1 MINATACILIG
12 GKSKRF
18 GSTKW
23 KVKLGSK
30 SVIEHIWSASSEF
43 KFQYLIGKSKPKGI
57 KKMFIEDLY
66 DVQAPIIG
74 LVSSIKSSKT
84 DWILLLSCDLPLLNK
99 DSLRSLWKSRG
110 EKYDAVI
117 PIVNGYRQPLCGLY
131 RKRIKKEL
139 DMYIAKKNLS
149 LNFFLESINCNF
161 ICISDNE
168 QRFINMNTKEDFN
181 KIEKIFELSTTKQSF
196 RNNR

>member
-23 KVKLGSK
+23 KAKLGSK

-43 KFQYLIGKSKPKGI
+43 KFQYLVGKTKPKNI
-57 KKMFIEDLY
+57 KEMFIEDLF
-66 DVQAPIIG
+66 DFQAPIIG

-84 DWILLLSCDLPLLNK
+84 DWILLLSCDLPLIDK
-99 DSLRSLWKSRG
+99 DSLRAIWNSSR

-131 RKRIKKEL
+131 HKRIKKKL

-168 QRFINMNTKEDFN
+168 QTFINMNTKEDF
-181 KIEKIFELSTTKQSF
+181 EKVKRIFELYTTK
-196 RNNR
+196 

>member
-23 KVKLGSK
+23 KAKLGSK

-43 KFQYLIGKSKPKGI
+43 KFQYLVGKTKPKNI
-57 KKMFIEDLY
+57 KEKFIEDLF
-66 DVQAPIIG
+66 DFQAPIIG

-84 DWILLLSCDLPLLNK
+84 DWILLLSCDLPLIDK
-99 DSLRSLWKSRG
+99 DSLRAIWNSNR

-131 RKRIKKEL
+131 HKRIKKKL
-139 DMYIAKKNLS
+139 DIYIAKKNLS

-168 QRFINMNTKEDFN
+168 QTFINMNTKEDF
-181 KIEKIFELSTTKQSF
+181 KKVKRIFELSKTK
-196 RNNR
+196 

>member
-23 KVKLGSK
+23 KAKLGSK

-43 KFQYLIGKSKPKGI
+43 KFQYLVGKTRPKNI
-57 KKMFIEDLY
+57 KEMFIEDLF
-66 DVQAPIIG
+66 DFQAPIIG

-84 DWILLLSCDLPLLNK
+84 DWILLLSCDLPLIDK
-99 DSLRSLWKSRG
+99 DSLNAIWNSRG

-131 RKRIKKEL
+131 HKRIKKKL
-139 DMYIAKKNLS
+139 DIYIAKKNLS

-161 ICISDNE
+161 IRISDNE
-168 QRFINMNTKEDFN
+168 QTFINMNTKEDF
-181 KIEKIFELSTTKQSF
+181 EKVKRIFELSTTK
-196 RNNR
+196 

>member
-12 GKSKRF
+12 GKSNRF

-30 SVIEHIWSASSEF
+30 SVIEHIWNASSEF
-43 KFQYLIGKSKPKGI
+43 KFQCLIGKRKPKDV
-57 KKMFIEDLY
+57 KKMFIKDLF
-66 DVQAPIIG
+66 DFQAPIIG
-74 LVSSIKSSKT
+74 LVSSIKPSKT
-84 DWILLLSCDLPLLNK
+84 NWILLLSCDLPLIDK
-99 DSLRSLWKSRG
+99 DSLRTIWNSRR

-131 RKRIKKEL
+131 HKRIKKKL
-139 DMYIAKKNLS
+139 DIYTAKKNLS

-161 ICISDNE
+161 IRISDNE
-168 QRFINMNTKEDFN
+168 QTFINMNTKEDF
-181 KIEKIFELSTTKQSF
+181 EKVKRIFELSTTK
-196 RNNR
+196 

>member
-43 KFQYLIGKSKPKGI
+43 KFQYLIGKSKPKRI

-66 DVQAPIIG
+66 DSQAPIIG
-74 LVSSIKSSKT
+74 LVSSIGSSKT
-84 DWILLLSCDLPLLNK
+84 DWILLLSCDLPLLNRG
-99 DSLRSLWKSRG
+99 SLKTLWNSKR

-117 PIVNGYRQPLCGLY
+117 PIINGYRQPLCGLY
-131 RKRIKKEL
+131 HKRIKKKL

-149 LNFFLESINCNF
+149 LNYFLESINCNF

-168 QRFINMNTKEDFN
+168 QTFINMNTKEDF
-181 KIEKIFELSTTKQSF
+181 EKVKRIFELYTTK
-196 RNNR
+196 